1 MPLEPADQSFTVLAK
16 KPLPIPFLSSSDLAL
31 SHIGYLNKPVRLVV
45 KRLEA
50 KFRNYVRLA
59 QRRFTKT
66 ETAFHAV
73 RYAKQKMV
81 HSSDL
86 ILS

>member
-31 SHIGYLNKPVRLVV
+31 SHIGYLNKPVRL
-45 KRLEA
+45 
-50 KFRNYVRLA
+50 A

-66 ETAFHAV
+66 ETAFHAA

-81 HSSDL
+81 HSPDL